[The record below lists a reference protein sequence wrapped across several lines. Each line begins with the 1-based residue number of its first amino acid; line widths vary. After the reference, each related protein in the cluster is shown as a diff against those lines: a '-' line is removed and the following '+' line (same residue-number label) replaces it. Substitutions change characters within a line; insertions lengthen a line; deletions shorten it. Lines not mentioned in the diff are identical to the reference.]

1 MSCNIYVLP
10 YKHTFISHIYAYRC
24 MDIQAKTSKKRHFD
38 NIIKVTP
45 RQLRHRSRSEVISS
59 ILEATNG
66 NKLRMAE
73 IQFKSYLSY
82 NILKEYLVHLL
93 QGDLIEYI
101 EGERTFKTTPKGMQ
115 VLQKYNKMEELFVK
129 TQKPELKYLKVS
141 HDELV
146 CRL

>member
-1 MSCNIYVLP
+1 M
-10 YKHTFISHIYAYRC
+10 KG
-24 MDIQAKTSKKRHFD
+24 M
-38 NIIKVTP
+38 P

-66 NKLRMAE
+66 NKLRNAE
-73 IQFKSYLSY
+73 IQFKTYLSY

-93 QGDLIEYI
+93 QCDLIEYI

-129 TQKPELKYLKVS
+129 T
-141 HDELV
+141 H
-146 CRL
+146 